1 MSIEKKLILSTILI
15 ACSAITAVCVIAWR
29 YSDNV
34 VRSAEVKRLT
44 ESVVRD
50 ASMLQSKI
58 NMIRSDVA
66 MLADGAARSVAED
79 SARPSLDG
87 LQALSDQLDALVK
100 ERPLYRHV
108 RIVVASPMA
117 PRVLQSIRSDGIVRT
132 FLDPAVTGWGAA
144 ALLAEK
150 QGVRPYSPR
159 AYFATESESNDK
171 VLHLSAPI
179 RNEMKEIIGAVSIMA
194 DTRLLFL
201 EFARTP
207 NDIAMWVA
215 DADGTY
221 IFERRAKENVT
232 EISAISGR
240 NAISEFGLASSW
252 ERVVMSHQTGNAID
266 IDDNQTL
273 LSLSTVRIEPV
284 DAAAQ
289 GHSLVVGGS
298 TASAR
303 LEQSLYSPWIAS
315 FILVLVVAIAM
326 SMALFFAVR
335 TIYSPWHRLLA
346 IANQI
351 ADGNRSESFD
361 QMVSTEVR
369 SIGNA
374 ITRMARHLKHEG
386 SVSER
391 NAMGQMASMIAH
403 DIRNSLSSVKMNL
416 QILEEHHRTTGT
428 KQVGNC
434 EIALGQV
441 RYMESVLSDMLTYAK
456 PESIRFDWVDMG
468 DILRTAT
475 IALHPETSAKSI
487 ELSFDGNAKF
497 PTIMGDGSKL
507 TQVFQNILSNAVF
520 AAPEWGHIIVRCTCI
535 MHQSKP
541 SVEVRI
547 TDDGPGI
554 PPNLASKV
562 FDPFFSTNPKGTGL
576 GLAIVKKIVEQ
587 HGGNVFLDS
596 DSDVGTT
603 VAVILPLSQSDE
615 SDRENEHHN

>member
-15 ACSAITAVCVIAWR
+15 ACSAITAVSVVAWR
-29 YSDNV
+29 YSASAA
-34 VRSAEVKRLT
+34 RSAEVKRLT
-44 ESVVRD
+44 ESVGRD

-58 NMIRSDVA
+58 NMIRSDLA
-66 MLADGAARSVAED
+66 MLADGGARSVAED
-79 SARPSLDG
+79 AVRPTIDGMQSL
-87 LQALSDQLDALVK
+87 ADQLDALVK
-100 ERPLYRHV
+100 ERPIYRQV
-108 RIVVASPMA
+108 RIVVTSSTA

-132 FLDPAVTGWGAA
+132 FVDPAVSGWDAA
-144 ALLAEK
+144 ALLSEK
-150 QGVRPYSPR
+150 QGVRLYSPR
-159 AYFATESESNDK
+159 TNSTAESDSNDK
-171 VLHLSAPI
+171 VLHLSAPV
-179 RNEMKEIIGAVSIMA
+179 RNEMKEIIGAVSVMA

-221 IFERRAKENVT
+221 IFERRAKENTT
-232 EISAISGR
+232 EIAAISGR
-240 NAISEFGLASSW
+240 NAISDFGLASSW
-252 ERVVMSHQTGNAID
+252 EGVVMSHQTSSAID
-266 IDDNQTL
+266 IEDNRAL
-273 LSLSTVRIEPV
+273 LSLSAVRIEPV
-284 DAAAQ
+284 DAPAQ

-298 TASAR
+298 TASAS
-303 LEQSLYSPWIAS
+303 LEQSFYSAWIAP
-315 FILVLVVAIAM
+315 FILVLVVVIAM
-326 SMALFFAVR
+326 SMALFLTIRV
-335 TIYSPWHRLLA
+335 IYSPWHRLLA

-351 ADGNRSESFD
+351 ADGDRSVSIE
-361 QMVSTEVR
+361 QMISTEVR

-456 PESIRFDWVDMG
+456 PESIRFDWVDIG

-475 IALHPETSAKSI
+475 IALHPDTSAKSI

-497 PTIMGDGSKL
+497 PTVMGDSSKL
-507 TQVFQNILSNAVF
+507 IQVFQNILSNAVF
-520 AAPEWGHIIVRCTCI
+520 ATPEWGHIIVRCTCI
-535 MHQSKP
+535 MHQSRP

-547 TDDGPGI
+547 TDSGPGI

-603 VAVILPLSQSDE
+603 VAVILPLSQSDMP
-615 SDRENEHHN
+615 DREKPTP